1 MRLVEIEWL
10 DAHGDGGGWMMI
22 EEITPK
28 IKPCSTVGYVVTEDA
43 NFICT
48 VQTHGLD
55 GQYYNHLCIPKGMI
69 TKTTERETEWEKKR
83 ESSTPTNS

>member
-10 DAHGDGGGWMMI
+10 DAHGDGGGWMMT

-28 IKPCSTVGYVVTEDA
+28 MKACSTVGYVVAEDDDY
-43 NFICT
+43 ICV

-55 GQYYNHLCIPKGMI
+55 GQYYNHMCVPKGMI
-69 TKTTERETEWEKKR
+69 VNIVDRETGWAKK
-83 ESSTPTNS
+83 EPTVTTS